1 MYALDAASDRAGHDQ
16 LGVGGAVVGVG
27 ALVCFG
33 VGCTVKPNQRWLSQ
47 VVADLHSRN
56 AFRIVGAREL
66 GGTMNLHRLDLVSLS
81 LFSLV
86 ARTGSISKGAEL
98 ARLAVGAAS
107 KRISD
112 LEAAVNTELFDR
124 HSRGVTLT
132 AAGEALHRHALRILH
147 DVDQLSAELSD
158 YAKGVAGVVR
168 LWANTS
174 AITQFMP
181 ADLASF
187 SVLHP
192 DIRIQMNEADSHE
205 VVLAVLEGRADLGVF
220 ADRTPVLGLQ
230 TLPYRNDRLVLVV
243 PPGHPLA
250 TQRRIAFSQAVN
262 FDFVSLARGTSLAQ
276 RLKLASGQLG
286 APLRI
291 RIHVRSFDAMC
302 QMVAAGLGIAVLPGA
317 AVQALVKALGLRQ
330 LELTDDW
337 VDRELLLGAR
347 DFAALPRPARS
358 LLDHFENQRPAAHQ
372 APG

>member
-1 MYALDAASDRAGHDQ
+1 MNEIDSGAHDDLD
-16 LGVGGAVVGVG
+16 VGGG
-27 ALVCFG
+27 AM
-33 VGCTVKPNQRWLSQ
+33 
-47 VVADLHSRN
+47 
-56 AFRIVGAREL
+56 VGARL
-66 GGTMNLHRLDLVSLS
+66 YCGTMNLHRLDLVSLS

-112 LEAAVNTELFDR
+112 LEAAVNAELFDR

-132 AAGEALHRHALRILH
+132 AAGEALQRHAQRILH

-220 ADRTPVLGLQ
+220 ADRTPALGLQ
-230 TLPYRNDRLVLVV
+230 TLPYRKDRLVLVV

-250 TQRRIAFSQAVN
+250 ARRRIAFSQAAS

-276 RLKLASGQLG
+276 RLELASTQLG

-302 QMVAAGLGIAVLPGA
+302 QMVAAGLGIAVLPDA
-317 AVQALVKALGLRQ
+317 AVQPLLAALGLRK

-358 LLDHFENQRPAAHQ
+358 LLDHFDQQRRVTQ
-372 APG
+372 TKPG